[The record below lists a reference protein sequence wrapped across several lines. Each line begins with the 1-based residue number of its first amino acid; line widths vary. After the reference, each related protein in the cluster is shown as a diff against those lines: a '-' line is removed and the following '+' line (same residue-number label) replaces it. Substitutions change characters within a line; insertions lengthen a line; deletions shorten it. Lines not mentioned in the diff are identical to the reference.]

1 MAADTCYRVTVA
13 PDGTL
18 ARVEVDFTPRYAD
31 SVENCLYRLR
41 NAGRIQPS
49 IVRAGEWADVARR
62 WAEERGEVTP

>member
-18 ARVEVDFTPRYAD
+18 ARVEVDFTPRFAD
-31 SVENCLYRLR
+31 SIAAALERLR
-41 NAGRIQPS
+41 TPHLEPP
-49 IVRAGEWADVARR
+49 IVRFGDWPELLRR

>member
-41 NAGRIQPS
+41 TPHLQAP
-49 IVRAGEWADVARR
+49 IVRFADRPELARR
-62 WAEERGEVTP
+62 WAEERGEVGL